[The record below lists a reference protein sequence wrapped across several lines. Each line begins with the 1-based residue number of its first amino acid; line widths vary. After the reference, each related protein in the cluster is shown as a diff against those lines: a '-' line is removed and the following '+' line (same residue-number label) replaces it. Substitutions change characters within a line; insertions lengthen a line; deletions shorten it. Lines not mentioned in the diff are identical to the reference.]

1 MIILKSTRVA
11 ERLESPLFQ
20 WWILETVSSAWRI
33 VGHNQRGCA
42 GRGSSAI
49 PLFDPSA
56 LRGAIC
62 AVCFCVWI
70 GPDGWAEGARNDWKR
85 WSELNNLESYRGG
98 RMLTEV
104 PR

>member
-42 GRGSSAI
+42 GRESSAI
-49 PLFDPSA
+49 PLF
-56 LRGAIC
+56 
-62 AVCFCVWI
+62 
-70 GPDGWAEGARNDWKR
+70 
-85 WSELNNLESYRGG
+85 
-98 RMLTEV
+98 
-104 PR
+104 